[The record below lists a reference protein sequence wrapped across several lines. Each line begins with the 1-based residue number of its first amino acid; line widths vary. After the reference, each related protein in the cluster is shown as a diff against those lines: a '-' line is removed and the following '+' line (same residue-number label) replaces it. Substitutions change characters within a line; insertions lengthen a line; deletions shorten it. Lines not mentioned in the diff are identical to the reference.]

1 MQFLTH
7 LSSFKKSHRAAYMF
21 ITFSP
26 YSFLYFS
33 FYLTFLFSLL
43 QISNFYYY
51 WVIIEVLMLL
61 FIGLAYS
68 FMVSSYSQLIL
79 YFLIQTIASF
89 LILVFYLYDLPIFL
103 TVAFILKLSI
113 FPFFMWYINV
123 IYRLPNFIF
132 WLASTLHKVPPI
144 MILKIFIFNL
154 DPTLLWVSIV
164 FTTLVAGVIMLS
176 MFDFRILLVLS
187 SIGNNSWLLLS
198 QISHIILFVVY
209 MVVYRLSLFL
219 VLRRFG
225 GLSKLSFVKNL
236 SFSNRNFSFWV
247 LTLSGMPPFPLF
259 YLKILVV
266 FVLFYSLRVNYL
278 FVLFLLSRAFMFIA
292 YVRSLIGYY
301 VFSYSTNLFYLLKY

>member
-1 MQFLTH
+1 
-7 LSSFKKSHRAAYMF
+7 
-21 ITFSP
+21 
-26 YSFLYFS
+26 
-33 FYLTFLFSLL
+33 
-43 QISNFYYY
+43 
-51 WVIIEVLMLL
+51 
-61 FIGLAYS
+61 
-68 FMVSSYSQLIL
+68 
-79 YFLIQTIASF
+79 
-89 LILVFYLYDLPIFL
+89 
-103 TVAFILKLSI
+103 
-113 FPFFMWYINV
+113 
-123 IYRLPNFIF
+123 
-132 WLASTLHKVPPI
+132 
-144 MILKIFIFNL
+144 
-154 DPTLLWVSIV
+154 
-164 FTTLVAGVIMLS
+164 
-176 MFDFRILLVLS
+176 MFDFRMLLVLS